1 MLVDPEVGLC
11 AKDSRFG
18 EAQVIQR
25 VAAFGAGQLTSEQ
38 IQRIAKHFL
47 GTDLVVHL
55 IDRDP
60 SGRTPPRWSTVAHR
74 KLEDRV
80 LANLTRLR
88 KRIGVA
94 TPAVVDET
102 LLQHRH
108 LGEDQSR
115 AVRILAGSGPA
126 VRALIAPPGHGKTTV
141 LRAGADAAVQSGRP
155 VVALATTN
163 QAVGELRHVGLEA
176 STVARFA
183 LDGCHLQPDS
193 VIIVDELSQLPTAE
207 ADLILSAVEGCMG
220 AQLWLVGDPLQTQPV
235 RAGGLAPLIAKLA
248 EQGRIPSA
256 TLTVNRRQV
265 DPVERE
271 ALSRFRDG
279 EVSSSQQLRQE
290 AGLEHQAGSPE
301 AARAGMADSV
311 ADAIG
316 RYGGRQVAA
325 LAVTHADCEDVAD
338 LIRRG
343 LVQRGIISG
352 PAMRGRGWAGPRW
365 YQAGD
370 RILLHAHLDLPHGRR
385 LTNGSVATV
394 TNVSDSGL
402 TVRPDSSTEP
412 VLLPHAFVS
421 ARRTD
426 GRPQLSHAWCRTIDG
441 VQGGTWTEVHLLGT
455 AALDRY
461 RGYVGQSRATA
472 ATHTWNTR
480 AVDPG
485 DHGGRLVQEA
495 ATPAEEVLVALQRAE
510 RKTFAAFD
518 DPYRLAE
525 RLERERAAH
534 RVVLAGRPMEDP
546 SRVAQARAAATAAE
560 RDLTQSQ
567 ERVAYWQA
575 ECDATHRQPTATH
588 PGMWPT
594 AGYPVHENIHGQAL
608 GVDR

>member
-1 MLVDPEVGLC
+1 LEDYYLGSGEAPGVWAGGLAASLGLAGVVEADDLRALVEGRDPTFGTRLVADDEKRKVRTFDVTLSPPKSVSLLWAFATPGTSSVVSIAHVEAVAAALAFLDERAGVTRQQRGGVRRRVRTSGLAVATFVHRTSREADPQLHTHCVIPNLVQRPDGSWVAIDGTPLYVWAKAAGSIYQEELRRRLSERLGVAWGPDRNGCREMLGFSEEQLERFSKRTAQIEKYQEAKGISPADAKERMVLDEMASLATRRRKGRSMTPQRLRARWQAEAAEVGLSTALWLEREVSEAARGQRRELTGSDLAELFKMLVDPEVGLC

-80 LANLTRLR
+80 PANLTRLR

-265 DPVERE
+265 DR
-271 ALSRFRDG
+271 
-279 EVSSSQQLRQE
+279 
-290 AGLEHQAGSPE
+290 
-301 AARAGMADSV
+301 
-311 ADAIG
+311 
-316 RYGGRQVAA
+316 
-325 LAVTHADCEDVAD
+325 
-338 LIRRG
+338 
-343 LVQRGIISG
+343 
-352 PAMRGRGWAGPRW
+352 
-365 YQAGD
+365 
-370 RILLHAHLDLPHGRR
+370 
-385 LTNGSVATV
+385 
-394 TNVSDSGL
+394 
-402 TVRPDSSTEP
+402 
-412 VLLPHAFVS
+412 
-421 ARRTD
+421 
-426 GRPQLSHAWCRTIDG
+426 
-441 VQGGTWTEVHLLGT
+441 
-455 AALDRY
+455 
-461 RGYVGQSRATA
+461 
-472 ATHTWNTR
+472 
-480 AVDPG
+480 
-485 DHGGRLVQEA
+485 
-495 ATPAEEVLVALQRAE
+495 
-510 RKTFAAFD
+510 
-518 DPYRLAE
+518 
-525 RLERERAAH
+525 
-534 RVVLAGRPMEDP
+534 
-546 SRVAQARAAATAAE
+546 
-560 RDLTQSQ
+560 
-567 ERVAYWQA
+567 
-575 ECDATHRQPTATH
+575 
-588 PGMWPT
+588 
-594 AGYPVHENIHGQAL
+594 
-608 GVDR
+608 